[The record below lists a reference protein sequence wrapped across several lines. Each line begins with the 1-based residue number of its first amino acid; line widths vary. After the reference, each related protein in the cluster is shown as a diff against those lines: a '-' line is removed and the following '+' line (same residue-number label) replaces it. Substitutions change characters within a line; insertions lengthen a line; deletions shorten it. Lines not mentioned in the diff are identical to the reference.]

1 MSQVRR
7 NVGAFVLAAV
17 VASGLV
23 FTPAPAQAFDICA
36 ALDARIA
43 AVEAS
48 RLPQFVKDGFIQSLN
63 ELKEL
68 NGCNAAAE

>member
-7 NVGAFVLAAV
+7 SVGAFVLAAV

-36 ALDARIA
+36 QLDANIA
-43 AVEAS
+43 SVQAGKM
-48 RLPQFVKDGFIQSLN
+48 PQFVKDGFIASLN
-63 ELKEL
+63 RLKEAY
-68 NGCNAAAE
+68 GCNAAE